1 MELDTGKFRYLV
13 VWDLADNVDHAT
25 RRRMFLRLSKIMTEL
40 TSKGECVKLQRA
52 VAAFTNKEDAEKIAQ
67 IFQPPNGDSIILE
80 LKPRGEVMSEIA
92 QQYSHIH
99 KFEMM
104 PKVVFDLNTGKPTY
118 LGGEQVE
125 QERIIDFSEVSR
137 FSGLLLECEPLT
149 NRLGEQIEIAS
160 VDYTKIARYGE
171 AAIITTRD
179 KKKYYTFSKVILDQL
194 RRIEDTLKNGYIVRA
209 RIVKKHR
216 YLTLE

>member
-52 VAAFTNKEDAEKIAQ
+52 VAAFTNREDAEKIAQ
-67 IFQPPNGDSIILE
+67 IFQPPHGDSIILE
-80 LKPRGEVMSEIA
+80 LKPRENVVSEIA
-92 QQYSHIH
+92 QQL
-99 KFEMM
+99 
-104 PKVVFDLNTGKPTY
+104 PKTY
-118 LGGEQVE
+118 ELEGEE
-125 QERIIDFSEVSR
+125 LMETSKIIDFSEVSR

-149 NRLGEQIEIAS
+149 NHLGEQIEIAS

-171 AAIITTRD
+171 AAIITTKD

-209 RIVKKHR
+209 RVVKKHR